1 MRRSQNINFLSS
13 CHHKILKILLLNDK
27 APLASIQSQIIVK
40 IYSAMDSM
48 HFRLQFPDNS
58 ALAALADQDKTINFL
73 TDLPAHLHVQPSSNN
88 RRKL

>member
-1 MRRSQNINFLSS
+1 MCTSKNINFLSS

-27 APLASIQSQIIVK
+27 VPLASLQSQIIVK

-58 ALAALADQDKTINFL
+58 ALAGQDKTINFL
-73 TDLPAHLHVQPSSNN
+73 TDLPAHLQVQPSSNN
-88 RRKL
+88 RLKL